1 MKNIHFQPVLRN
13 RITIPLLERHLA
25 LLFLL
30 SMVFFGRCDLNF
42 FDCIDGDQNVITVER
57 SLNSF
62 EEICSQGQFDLY
74 VKQGDG
80 TDLIIEAEE
89 NLIPYIST
97 RVKHGRLVID
107 NADNRCLRPNL
118 PMKVYI
124 TVPTLEILELE
135 GSGSITCDTFHID
148 DLTVNLLGSGVINIA
163 AETSFLEVNLA
174 GSGDIFLR
182 GFADHTDLTISGS
195 GTIHAYDL
203 EQNNCIVNISGS
215 GNMYVF
221 VNELLDVHITGS
233 GDVNY
238 RGTPDVRTRITGSG
252 SVINDN

>member
-1 MKNIHFQPVLRN
+1 
-13 RITIPLLERHLA
+13 
-25 LLFLL
+25 
-30 SMVFFGRCDLNF
+30 
-42 FDCIDGDQNVITVER
+42 
-57 SLNSF
+57 
-62 EEICSQGQFDLY
+62 
-74 VKQGDG
+74 
-80 TDLIIEAEE
+80 
-89 NLIPYIST
+89 
-97 RVKHGRLVID
+97 
-107 NADNRCLRPNL
+107 
-118 PMKVYI
+118 
-124 TVPTLEILELE
+124 
-135 GSGSITCDTFHID
+135 
-148 DLTVNLLGSGVINIA
+148 VINIA
-163 AETSFLEVNLA
+163 AGTSFLEVNLA

-203 EQNNCIVNISGS
+203 EQNNCLVNISGS